1 MININDYFFRKPI
14 LSSLIHF
21 DPFWTDLIQY
31 DPKKIT
37 IFMIKGKEID
47 KKDYEFVKCGKSGKF
62 GIRHQEKHVKSFR

>member
-1 MININDYFFRKPI
+1 MYPI

-31 DPKKIT
+31 DQKKIT
-37 IFMIKGKEID
+37 IFIIKGKEID

-62 GIRHQEKHVKSFR
+62 GIRCT